1 MWSYNYSQ
9 PNDELYHYG
18 VLGMKWGRR
27 KSNYRSTG
35 IRSAIARKKNEK
47 VDKSF
52 KEWDENSKK
61 RSNAI
66 ELGKKANA
74 SKMAYEG
81 NRSDK
86 NLKKAYK
93 ADKKAYEKALS
104 ENTTYRK
111 GQVKKQTGSDL
122 SRKYLSEAKKVKKQM
137 AADPS
142 NKQLKKKYNDLMSK
156 HDVERAKARK
166 AEEVAA
172 NRSRK
177 KASMKRAM
185 TMTVKAAAGT
195 AAVAAGAVA
204 TNAVL
209 SKYNV
214 QLNGR
219 PISINSDQI
228 KRAVDFGKRAARVKN
243 YF

>member
-1 MWSYNYSQ
+1 MWTYNYSQ
-9 PNDELYHYG
+9 PSDELYHYG

-27 KSNYRSTG
+27 KNNYHSTG
-35 IRSAIARKKNEK
+35 VRSAIARKKNQK
-47 VDKSF
+47 VDKGF
-52 KEWDENSKK
+52 DEWKENAKK
-61 RSNAI
+61 RSDAI
-66 ELGKKANA
+66 DLGKKANT
-74 SKMAYEG
+74 SKMAYEN

-86 NLKKAYK
+86 NLKKQYK
-93 ADKKAYEKALS
+93 TDKKAYKKALS
-104 ENTTYRK
+104 KNTTYRK
-111 GQVKKQTGSDL
+111 GQVKKEAGSDL
-122 SRKYLSEAKKVKKQM
+122 SRKYLSEAKKVKKQLT
-137 AADPS
+137 ADPS
-142 NKQLKKKYNDLMSK
+142 NKQLKKRYNELMSK

-166 AEEVAA
+166 AEQVAA

-195 AAVAAGAVA
+195 AAVAAGVVA

-219 PISINSDQI
+219 PVGINSEQV
-228 KRAVDFGKRAARVKN
+228 KRVVKFGKKASR
-243 YF
+243 YI